1 MFKIKDKLNLILL
14 LFNIFC
20 LLYYSIQL
28 LAFTDEFVLNN
39 IGFFNHAV
47 AGLSEIIGIIFFC
60 LAIGI
65 SIILFRGAN
74 NQLPLLA
81 SVFLMQI
88 IISLN
93 FWRYIITD
101 NPGETIISIIMFNA
115 FVFSLMSFSMLI
127 LIIRLKR
134 II

>member
-1 MFKIKDKLNLILL
+1 MLKIKGKINLILL
-14 LFNIFC
+14 VFNIFC

-28 LAFTDEFVLNN
+28 LVFTDEFVSSN

-60 LAIGI
+60 LAAGL
-65 SIILFRGAN
+65 SIIVFRGAN

-81 SVFLMQI
+81 TVFLMQI

-93 FWRYIITD
+93 FWRYVITD
-101 NPGETIISIIMFNA
+101 NPGETSISIIMFNA

>member
-1 MFKIKDKLNLILL
+1 MLKIKGKINLILL
-14 LFNIFC
+14 VFNIFC

-28 LAFTDEFVLNN
+28 LAFTDEFVSSN

-60 LAIGI
+60 LAVGL
-65 SIILFRGAN
+65 SIIVFRGAN

-81 SVFLMQI
+81 TVFLMQI

-93 FWRYIITD
+93 FWRYVITD
-101 NPGETIISIIMFNA
+101 HPGETSISIIMFNA

>member
-1 MFKIKDKLNLILL
+1 MLKIKGKINLILL
-14 LFNIFC
+14 VLNIFS

-28 LAFTDEFVLNN
+28 LAFTDEFVSSN

-47 AGLSEIIGIIFFC
+47 AGLSEIIGIIFFS
-60 LAIGI
+60 LAIGL
-65 SIILFRGAN
+65 SIIIFKGAN
-74 NQLPLLA
+74 NQLPLIA
-81 SVFLMQI
+81 TIFMMQI

-93 FWRYIITD
+93 FWRYVIAD
-101 NPGETIISIIMFNA
+101 QPGETSISIIMFNA

>member
-1 MFKIKDKLNLILL
+1 MLKIKGKINLILL
-14 LFNIFC
+14 VFNIFC

-28 LAFTDEFVLNN
+28 LAFTDEFVSSN

-60 LAIGI
+60 LAVGL
-65 SIILFRGAN
+65 SIIVFRGAN
-74 NQLPLLA
+74 NQLSLLA
-81 SVFLMQI
+81 TVFLMQI

-93 FWRYIITD
+93 FWRYVITD
-101 NPGETIISIIMFNA
+101 NPGETSISIIMFNA

>member
-1 MFKIKDKLNLILL
+1 MFKIKGKINLILL
-14 LFNIFC
+14 VFNIFC

-28 LAFTDEFVLNN
+28 LAFTDEFVSSN

-47 AGLSEIIGIIFFC
+47 AGLSEIIGVIFFC
-60 LAIGI
+60 LSIGLSFI
-65 SIILFRGAN
+65 VFRGAN

-81 SVFLMQI
+81 TVFLMQI

-93 FWRYIITD
+93 FWRYVITD
-101 NPGETIISIIMFNA
+101 NPGETSISIIMFNA

>member
-1 MFKIKDKLNLILL
+1 MLKIKGKIDLALLI
-14 LFNIFC
+14 FNIFC

-28 LAFTDEFVLNN
+28 LVFTDEFVLSN

-47 AGLSEIIGIIFFC
+47 AGLSEIIGIIFFS
-60 LAIGI
+60 LAIGL
-65 SIILFRGAN
+65 SIIIFKGAN

-81 SVFLMQI
+81 TIFMMQI

-93 FWRYIITD
+93 FWRYVITD
-101 NPGETIISIIMFNA
+101 NPGETSISIIIFNA
-115 FVFSLMSFSMLI
+115 FVFSLMSLSMLI

>member
-1 MFKIKDKLNLILL
+1 MFKIKGKLNLILL
-14 LFNIFC
+14 VFNIFC

-28 LAFTDEFVLNN
+28 LAFTDEFALNN

-47 AGLSEIIGIIFFC
+47 AGLSEIIGVIFFC
-60 LAIGI
+60 LAIGL
-65 SIILFRGAN
+65 SIIVFRGAN

-81 SVFLMQI
+81 TVFLMQI

-101 NPGETIISIIMFNA
+101 NPGETSISIIMFNA
-115 FVFSLMSFSMLI
+115 FAFSLMSFSMLI

>member
-1 MFKIKDKLNLILL
+1 MLKIKGKINLILL
-14 LFNIFC
+14 VSNIFC

-28 LAFTDEFVLNN
+28 LAFTDEFVSSN

-60 LAIGI
+60 LAVGL
-65 SIILFRGAN
+65 SIIVFRGAN

-81 SVFLMQI
+81 TVFLMQI

-93 FWRYIITD
+93 FWRYVITD
-101 NPGETIISIIMFNA
+101 NPGETSISIIIFNA

>member
-14 LFNIFC
+14 VFNIFC
-20 LLYYSIQL
+20 FLYYSIQL

-60 LAIGI
+60 LAVGL
-65 SIILFRGAN
+65 SIIVFRGAN

-81 SVFLMQI
+81 TVFLMQI

-93 FWRYIITD
+93 FWRYVITD
-101 NPGETIISIIMFNA
+101 NPGETSISIIMFNA
-115 FVFSLMSFSMLI
+115 FVFSLMSFAMLI

>member
-1 MFKIKDKLNLILL
+1 MLKTKGKINLILL
-14 LFNIFC
+14 VFNIFC

-28 LAFTDEFVLNN
+28 LAFTDEFVSSN

-60 LAIGI
+60 LAVGL
-65 SIILFRGAN
+65 SIIVFRGAN
-74 NQLPLLA
+74 NQLPLLVT
-81 SVFLMQI
+81 VFLMQI

-93 FWRYIITD
+93 FWRYVITD
-101 NPGETIISIIMFNA
+101 NPGETSISIIIFNA

>member
-1 MFKIKDKLNLILL
+1 MLKIKGKINLILL
-14 LFNIFC
+14 IFNIFC

-28 LAFTDEFVLNN
+28 LAFTDEFVSSN

-47 AGLSEIIGIIFFC
+47 AGLSEIIGIIFFW
-60 LAIGI
+60 LAIGL
-65 SIILFRGAN
+65 SIFVFRDAN

-81 SVFLMQI
+81 TVFLMQT

-93 FWRYIITD
+93 FWRYVITD
-101 NPGETIISIIMFNA
+101 NPGETSISIIMFNA

-127 LIIRLKR
+127 LIIRLKK

>member
-1 MFKIKDKLNLILL
+1 MLKTKGKINLILL
-14 LFNIFC
+14 VFNIFC

-28 LAFTDEFVLNN
+28 LAFTDEFVSSN

-60 LAIGI
+60 LAAGL
-65 SIILFRGAN
+65 SIIVFRGAN

-81 SVFLMQI
+81 TVFLMQI

-93 FWRYIITD
+93 FWRYVITD
-101 NPGETIISIIMFNA
+101 NPGETSISIIIFNA
-115 FVFSLMSFSMLI
+115 FVFSLMSFAMLI

>member
-1 MFKIKDKLNLILL
+1 MLKINGKINLILL
-14 LFNIFC
+14 VFNIFC

-28 LAFTDEFVLNN
+28 LAFTDEFVSSN

-60 LAIGI
+60 LAIGL
-65 SIILFRGAN
+65 SIIVFRDAN

-81 SVFLMQI
+81 TVFLMQI

-93 FWRYIITD
+93 FWSYVITD
-101 NPGETIISIIMFNA
+101 NPGETSISIIMFNA

>member
-1 MFKIKDKLNLILL
+1 MFKIKNIIDLILII
-14 LFNIFC
+14 FNIVC

-28 LAFTDEFVLNN
+28 LIFTNEFAINN

-47 AGLSEIIGIIFFC
+47 AGLSEIIGVIFFC
-60 LAIGI
+60 LSIGLSFI
-65 SIILFRGAN
+65 VFRGAN

-81 SVFLMQI
+81 TVFLMQI

-93 FWRYIITD
+93 FWRYVIT
-101 NPGETIISIIMFNA
+101 NSPGETSINTIIFNA
-115 FVFSLMSFSMLI
+115 YVFSLMSFSMLI

>member
-1 MFKIKDKLNLILL
+1 MLKIKGKINLILL
-14 LFNIFC
+14 VFNIFC

-28 LAFTDEFVLNN
+28 LAFTDEFVSSN

-60 LAIGI
+60 LAIGL
-65 SIILFRGAN
+65 SIIVFRNAN
-74 NQLPLLA
+74 NQLPLLTT
-81 SVFLMQI
+81 VFLMQI

-93 FWRYIITD
+93 FWRYVITD
-101 NPGETIISIIMFNA
+101 NPGETSISIIMFNA
-115 FVFSLMSFSMLI
+115 LVFSLMSFSMLI